1 MAKAVIVTDS
11 TADVPKS
18 IVDAYG
24 IHVIP
29 MVVRFGDHFYREGI
43 DMTVEAFYER
53 LEHEKELPTTSQT
66 SPSEYTEVF
75 RGLLDQNPG
84 SPVISVH
91 ISSGMSGTYQ
101 SALLGKEML
110 EEELGHPVDV
120 HIVDSRCA
128 SYGFGLQVTA
138 AARLAQEGAA
148 TSVILDEI
156 ERLRQQ
162 RHLYFMVDTL
172 EYLQK
177 GGRIGRATALLGT
190 LLNIK
195 PILSVGDD
203 GVIYSVDKARGRKK
217 AIARMMELFRKDF
230 GDVRDIH
237 VALADS
243 ANPDG
248 AEEILAELRN
258 DFTLHEV
265 VRTQIGAVV
274 GAHVGRGTVA
284 VFCWPA
290 RE

>member
-1 MAKAVIVTDS
+1 MAKPVIVTDS

-18 IVDAYG
+18 IVEAYG

-29 MVVRFGDHFYREGI
+29 MVVRFGEDSYREGI
-43 DMTVEAFYER
+43 DMTAGEFYER
-53 LEHEKELPTTSQT
+53 LENEKELPTTSQT
-66 SPSEYTEVF
+66 SPSEYMEVF
-75 RGLLDQNPG
+75 RGLLEANP
-84 SPVISVH
+84 SSAVISIH
-91 ISSGMSGTYQ
+91 LSSGMSGTYQ
-101 SALLGKEML
+101 ASMLGKDML

-120 HIVDSRCA
+120 HVVDSRCA
-128 SYGFGLQVTA
+128 SYGFGMLVTA
-138 AARLAQEGAA
+138 AARLVEEGADTA
-148 TSVILDEI
+148 AILREV
-156 ERLRQQ
+156 ERLIQV

-195 PILSVGDD
+195 PILSVGED

-230 GDVRDIH
+230 GDVKDIH

-243 ANPDG
+243 ANPEG

-258 DFTLHEV
+258 HFTLHEV
-265 VRTQIGAVV
+265 VRTDIGAVV

-290 RE
+290 RD